1 MKHIFFFFTLA
12 FTFSLPGATWNLTEK
27 LAFDDV
33 LLEPCYSEISPH
45 QVATKTNVTPR
56 IALAIPIISAAMK
69 SVTESCLAIA
79 LAEYGGIGIIHQD
92 MSIEEQC
99 YHVRTV
105 KQFKSTV
112 VKGSLTDHTRSAQ
125 HSSEPL
131 RVGAAIDADN
141 TSKKRV
147 HALAKENVD
156 VIVINAIHGHTKKV
170 IDLIKWIKNK
180 YPNLE
185 IIAGN
190 IATADG
196 ALALVQAG
204 ADAVKVG
211 VGPGALSPVGL
222 LTGVGIPQISAIREV
237 AEALKGS
244 GVPLIANGGV
254 RAPGDMCKALAA
266 GADAVMIGLL
276 FDETQESPCDIELY
290 KSSDS
295 NQQDRTDEN
304 SQLCCNNTVAD
315 VITQLMTGLRTCM
328 SYIGCKTV
336 EEMHEKARFIHITDA
351 AMLEN
356 Y

>member
-12 FTFSLPGATWNLTEK
+12 VTFSLQCATWDLTKK

-45 QVATKTNVTPR
+45 QVSTKTNVTPH
-56 IALAIPIISAAMK
+56 ITLDIPIMSAAMK

-79 LAEYGGIGIIHQD
+79 LAEHGGIGIIHQD

-112 VKGSLTDHTRSAQ
+112 IKSSLTDHTRSAQ
-125 HSSEPL
+125 NDAESLP
-131 RVGAAIDADN
+131 VGAAIDVDS
-141 TSKKRV
+141 TSKERV

-156 VIVINAIHGHTKKV
+156 VIVINATHGHTKNV
-170 IDLIKWIKNK
+170 ITLVKWIKK
-180 YPNLE
+180 EYPNLE

-196 ALALVQAG
+196 ALALVEAG

-211 VGPGALSPVGL
+211 MGPGALSPVGL
-222 LTGVGIPQISAIREV
+222 LTGVGIPQISAIKEV

-244 GVPLIANGGV
+244 GVPLIADGGI

-266 GADAVMIGLL
+266 GADAVMISLL
-276 FDETQESPCDIELY
+276 FDETQESPCGTELY
-290 KSSDS
+290 KSSD
-295 NQQDRTDEN
+295 NQASLAEEN
-304 SQLCCNNTVAD
+304 SQICCNNTVED
-315 VITQLMTGLRTCM
+315 VTTQLMIGLRTCM
-328 SYIGCKTV
+328 SYIGCTTV
-336 EEMHEKARFIHITDA
+336 KEMHEKARFIRISDA

>member
-1 MKHIFFFFTLA
+1 MKQIFFFFTLTV
-12 FTFSLPGATWNLTEK
+12 TFSLQCATWDSTEK

-33 LLEPCYSEISPH
+33 LLEPSYSEVSPLR
-45 QVATKTNVTPR
+45 VSTKTHITPR
-56 IALAIPIISAAMK
+56 IALDIPIISAAMK

-79 LAEYGGIGIIHQD
+79 LAEHGGIGIIHQD

-112 VKGSLTDHTRSAQ
+112 IKGSLTDHNHNAQ
-125 HSSEPL
+125 NSTDSL
-131 RVGAAIDADN
+131 RVGAAIDADS

-147 HALAKENVD
+147 HALAKESVD
-156 VIVINAIHGHTKKV
+156 VIVINAINGHTKKV
-170 IDLIKWIKNK
+170 INLVKWIKK
-180 YPNLE
+180 EYPNLE

-211 VGPGALSPVGL
+211 MGPGALSSVGL
-222 LTGVGIPQISAIREV
+222 LTGVGVPQISAIKEV
-237 AEALKGS
+237 AEALKES
-244 GVPLIANGGV
+244 GVPLIADGGV
-254 RAPGDMCKALAA
+254 RAPGDMCKAVAA

-276 FDETQESPCDIELY
+276 FDETQESPCDTELY
-290 KSSDS
+290 RSSD
-295 NQQDRTDEN
+295 NQACFTEEN
-304 SQLCCNNTVAD
+304 SQICCNNTVED
-315 VITQLMTGLRTCM
+315 VTTQLMIGLRTCM

-336 EEMHEKARFIHITDA
+336 EEMHEKARFIHVTDA